1 MRITRDLLHKFAR
14 EAVKQ
19 RQRSEPDLYAA
30 YLTGS
35 LLNDDPLL
43 GGTTDID
50 LVLVHKF
57 QTPVDRETEALTHE
71 ISLDIVH
78 RKQEDYTQHRQLRQD
93 PWLGYPLTHP
103 QVILYDTDHWLE
115 FIQSSASAEFHRSDN
130 VLARVNSLFSAARNN
145 WLDVMQTPSETHQAW
160 LIQYLEILTLAAN
173 AISGLIG
180 PPLATRRFMRTYF
193 NRVETLGVP
202 KIMAGFTGLLGY
214 SDDHAE
220 HLPQWINSFEEEYAR
235 LQNTDSIP
243 PHLSDCRQAYYLN
256 GIRALA
262 SGSHPGWAIW
272 PLLRT
277 WLDIRLAAPQ
287 NGSVSETWESM
298 LSTLDLGESAISEK
312 IDALDA
318 YLDTLEI
325 TIESWADIYG
335 I

>member
-35 LLNDDPLL
+35 LLSDDPLL

-50 LVLVHKF
+50 LILVHKF

-78 RKQEDYTQHRQLRQD
+78 RKQEDYAQHRQLRQD
-93 PWLGYPLTHP
+93 PWIGYPLTHS

-115 FIQSSASAEFHRSDN
+115 FIQSSASADFHRSDN

-145 WLDVMQTPSETHQAW
+145 WIDLIQTPPETRLAW
-160 LIQYLEILTLAAN
+160 LYRYLEILAYAAN
-173 AISGLIG
+173 AVSGLIG
-180 PPLATRRFMRTYF
+180 PPLTTRRFLRTF
-193 NRVETLGVP
+193 NNRVETLGVP

-220 HLPQWINSFEEEYAR
+220 YFPQWINSFEEDYSR
-235 LQNTDSIP
+235 LQNIDSIP
-243 PHLSDCRQAYYLN
+243 PHLSDCRQTYYLN
-256 GIRALA
+256 GIQALA
-262 SGSHPGWAIW
+262 NDSHPGWAIW
-272 PLLRT
+272 PLLQT
-277 WLDIRLAAPQ
+277 WLDVRLAAIP
-287 NGSVSETWESM
+287 NSLESGPWEDM
-298 LSTLDLGESAISEK
+298 LSTINLGESAISEK
-312 IDALDA
+312 TDALDA
-318 YLDTLEI
+318 YLDTLEL